1 MKKII
6 FMITTLLMSAVCIYG
21 QQVVVKETTG
31 RVEFQIPGG
40 RWNPVEKGTEIPVSS
55 TISTGFQS
63 RAVLESPRSTIIVQP
78 LTRLTIDE
86 LQSRSSGSTTSLS
99 LRTGRISAVV
109 KKNEAEPTR
118 FQVRSPIATAA
129 VRGTEFT
136 FNGYQLIVESGLVA
150 FSSDNG
156 RVITVPIGGSS
167 EISEDGIPV
176 EVLEALIREIT
187 VSPSTISTTIIPILV
202 EYGLLDLDLDDL
214 DDEVIDD
221 IIDEVIDDLV
231 VTVQ

>member
-6 FMITTLLMSAVCIYG
+6 LMITALFLTSVCIYG
-21 QQVVVKETTG
+21 QQVLVKETTG
-31 RVEFQIPGG
+31 MVEYQIPGQS
-40 RWNPVEKGTEIPVSS
+40 WNTVEKGIEIPVSA

-63 RAVLESPRSTIIVQP
+63 RAVLESPRSTIVVQP

-86 LQSRSSGSTTSLS
+86 LQSSSSGSQTSLF

-109 KKNEAEPTR
+109 KKNNAEPTR

-136 FNGYQLIVESGLVA
+136 FNGYQLVVESGLVA

-156 RVITVPIGGSS
+156 RVITVPIGGFS
-167 EISEDGIPV
+167 EMTEDGIPV
-176 EVLEALIREIT
+176 EVLEALIEAIT
-187 VSPSTISTTIIPILV
+187 VNPATIANALIPILV
-202 EYGLLDLDLDDL
+202 DFGLLDLPLDDIVDDIL
-214 DDEVIDD
+214 DD
-221 IIDEVIDDLV
+221 VIDDLV